1 MAGGNRSQLGNEVF
15 AQALYLPAVTYPTL
29 GANASASSTYTLQGV
44 LIGDLIS
51 YNVQSPPAHLVLD
64 NIYVSA
70 ANTLTLLWG
79 TDATGISTGSVAL
92 VIDVT
97 RAENA
102 SLGLTALP
110 SVIT

>member
-1 MAGGNRSQLGNEVF
+1 MPAGNRSQLGNELF
-15 AQALYLPAVTYPTL
+15 AQAIYLPAVTYPTL
-29 GANASASSTYTLQGV
+29 GANSSGGNTYTLQGV

-51 YNVQSPPAHLVLD
+51 YNLQNPPAHLVLA

-70 ANTLTLLWG
+70 PNTLSLVWSS
-79 TDATGISTGSVAL
+79 DSTGISTGSVAM

-110 SVIT
+110 SVLT